1 MGQYC
6 GDGAIS
12 PTASGSLKPLHWL
25 KAIQDPKGKA
35 GRCDDPQVGFGWP
48 CEPEGNA
55 DRSPDNNLFAFQLWW
70 RRLLHLR
77 KDFKSF
83 LSMGDRIVIQCHSSG
98 TKSRTITRQAR
109 SDGQYEDLTKIWVPF
124 RGVRSMVLLP
134 TASFE
139 L

>member
-1 MGQYC
+1 MILRSGLVGPVSRRGMLIDLPTTTFLLSSC
-6 GDGAIS
+6 GGEDFSTYEKI
-12 PTASGSLKPLHWL
+12 
-25 KAIQDPKGKA
+25 
-35 GRCDDPQVGFGWP
+35 
-48 CEPEGNA
+48 
-55 DRSPDNNLFAFQLWW
+55 
-70 RRLLHLR
+70 
-77 KDFKSF
+77 FKSF